1 MMPPSKLDRYLSIL
15 KVLILGPQ
23 KIDSIAYGAKMQS
36 SSLKRYLNFLVSN
49 GLVEER
55 RRSGKR
61 VVYAINERGLSVFE
75 TFRALKYLDKL
86 KKTLLIVEEAREV
99 ASVPTKHSQKG
110 KEG

>member
-1 MMPPSKLDRYLSIL
+1 LNIL
-15 KVLILGPQ
+15 KVLVLGPQ
-23 KIDSIAYGAKMQS
+23 KIDSIAYGAKMQRT
-36 SSLKRYLNFLVSN
+36 LLQRCLDFLVSN

-61 VVYAINERGLSVFE
+61 VVYAISERGLSVFE

-86 KKTLLIVEEAREV
+86 QKTLLIVEGANEV

-110 KEG
+110 KGR